1 MLTIGELVTLD
12 EEAEFRNDVQLDA
25 YDHAERNLS
34 LLRSYLFTG
43 SAPSDAGAAVRSISS
58 VGVLDQIRQAFLNE
72 KLDNRLAVVANYGHG
87 KSHLALALANYF
99 GKPVDSQEVR
109 VLFTKIDNAVNDPA
123 RASGYHDFK
132 RSRGEFLVVR
142 LRGDM
147 PRTLH
152 EQFMAGL
159 EKALSEHTATAGQRP
174 QFWHSVAERFLSGLA
189 GDARERAD
197 VFLEQYST
205 QVSLLLR
212 EVQQRHDVYDT
223 CVRLFTHLYGV
234 PPNFGGEISL
244 KVVINWAAN
253 TFCGVDKPLGG
264 MLILF
269 DEFSAYINKYAQR
282 NATGDLQDLLNG
294 VDDQRGK
301 VVFLAF
307 AQHDPLTVA
316 DQVHLA
322 GQSRESLKRELT
334 RLPTKFV
341 LYSLMESVIDA
352 YLKQSDSAWQR
363 FTAEIKVKGRLYQA
377 TDFAHELFKARYDR
391 ELHWTIEK
399 FQEAVTKGCFPLH
412 PLTTALLCNL
422 KFNTADDIG
431 VPRTVLGFVMEQLNS
446 CQHLPAVE
454 MNRINWVLP
463 VTLVD
468 YFGARLHGDH
478 YTAYKNAAR
487 QLDLAAPAHYEQ
499 VLKALLLQDVADI
512 RARGERQVELLAQCA
527 GLTEDET
534 KQALKSL
541 SESRCIRYDPINKV
555 NSFWALSTNPDE
567 LEKILAGK
575 LADLPF
581 DEAALKKL
589 EGLLK
594 TELQG
599 GFGAINM
606 RVNWGDAGDWAA
618 YETITTLEHLSDDY
632 FLNLAQRYE
641 TAVNGLVE
649 GRRGCLVWLVA
660 RNEDE
665 VAWYRQQVTALMD
678 KALPG
683 DAPIPVVCML
693 PSEPHPE
700 IIEAFQRIRGLEKFS
715 QNEREVVGT
724 EFHTDEIAKAKVAL
738 LRACS
743 RLRGEASNCLD
754 VPRPTGAYAVPVA
767 YRARIVRNASITG
780 VLTECYKLAYRFA
793 PPEFFTQYK
802 ANKTSLRDA
811 VKLIAGLL
819 LQNSPRSLRDGVR
832 TNPVARDLCEKFL
845 IQRWGLINSDYRIQE
860 PNSLAIQHVW
870 EHLDTVCPPG
880 SQETA
885 VDELLM
891 PLFNPPFGYDYNT
904 VTLVFCAWFG
914 FIYHDLQVS
923 TFGRRINRE
932 RIGDWLS
939 KGPKEFINELCCNQM
954 VALARRDPGEIVQ
967 EVKVILEKI
976 NAGNFTQAE
985 AESAIAKLEEVG
997 RDERNSVELR
1007 DKVRTGAETLRDAL
1021 TNAKDYDQKANKL
1034 SQDIIT
1040 ERNMRSLLM
1049 FEQRLKTLPRTS
1061 LVLTSAPAPMELRER
1076 ILRQLEEV
1084 IEVDCQ
1090 RLEDLQRITQFE
1102 NNQGQLA
1109 ARKKMVQEAG
1119 YSPLVERFDVAL
1131 RKLDEKRAALEKEGQ
1146 EEAIRAEIRGMDENA
1161 RLQSLYSYRTRLE
1174 AMNGYSAK
1182 TMELRNARLQR
1193 ISREIEQL
1201 ESQADAW
1208 QTQIEPVISVKA
1220 LDDLRDAL
1228 LRLAD
1233 RYQETVYAPKLEA
1246 AQKRINDLR
1255 ELLGELEG
1263 IHKAT
1268 QNGAYASP
1276 AEADQQL
1283 RTLAA
1288 LTDKFGAVVA
1298 PKQRAMVEKM
1308 QQTIERHV
1316 QEKRSQA
1323 LEWLHRFEEEY
1334 RTGQSPVRIKEKLA
1348 HPPAFLPAEAKSD
1361 LQRLTEQVQ
1370 MRIDQDAVAR
1380 IELEFRQIVDRKQRE
1395 ECLRRLELVMQER

>member
-12 EEAEFRNDVQLDA
+12 GDAEFRNDVQLDA

-43 SAPSDAGAAVRSISS
+43 SAPSDVGAAVHSISS

-72 KLDNRLAVVANYGHG
+72 KLDNRLAVIANYGHG

-109 VLFTKIDNAVNDPA
+109 LLFTKIDNAVNDPA

-174 QFWHSVAERFLSGLA
+174 QFWHSVAEKFLSGLA
-189 GDARERAD
+189 GDTRERAD
-197 VFLEQYST
+197 AFLEQYST
-205 QVSLLLR
+205 EVSLLLR
-212 EVQQRHDVYDT
+212 EVQQRHNVYDT
-223 CVRLFTHLYGV
+223 CVRLFIHLYGV

-244 KVVINWAAN
+244 KEVINWAAN

-282 NATGDLQDLLNG
+282 NATGELQDLLNG

-322 GQSRESLKRELT
+322 GQFRESLKRELT
-334 RLPTKFV
+334 RLPKKFA

-363 FTAEIKVKGRLYQA
+363 FTAEMPVRGHLYQA

-399 FQEAVTKGCFPLH
+399 FQEAVTRGCFPLH

-431 VPRTVLGFVMEQLNS
+431 VPRTVLGFVMEQLNR

-478 YTAYKNAAR
+478 YTAYEKAAS
-487 QLDLAAPAHYEQ
+487 QLDPDAPQHYKQ
-499 VLKALLLQDVADI
+499 VLKALLLQEVASI
-512 RARGERQVELLAQCA
+512 RARGEHQAVLLAQCA

-581 DEAALKKL
+581 DEATLKKL

-599 GFGAINM
+599 SFGAVNI
-606 RVNWGDAGDWAA
+606 RVAWGDAGDWAA
-618 YETITTLEHLSDDY
+618 YETITTLENLSNEY
-632 FLNLAQRYE
+632 FLNLALRYE
-641 TAVNGLVE
+641 AAVNGLVE

-665 VAWYRQQVTALMD
+665 VAWYRQQVMALMD

-683 DAPIPVVCML
+683 DAPMPVVCML

-715 QNEREVVGT
+715 PDEQQAIGK
-724 EFHTDEIAKAKVAL
+724 EFYNDEITKAKATL
-738 LRACS
+738 LS
-743 RLRGEASNCLD
+743 VFNRLRGEPSNYRD
-754 VPRPTGAYAVPVA
+754 IPRRMGAYAVPVA
-767 YRARIVRNASITG
+767 YRARLLGSASINK
-780 VLTECYKLAYRFA
+780 VLTECYKVAYRFA

-802 ANKTSLRDA
+802 LNNRKLSDA
-811 VKLIAGLL
+811 VRLIAGLL
-819 LQNSPRSLRDGVR
+819 LQNSPRSLGDGVR
-832 TNPVARDLCEKFL
+832 TNPVARDLCDKFL
-845 IQRWGLINSDYRIQE
+845 IQRWGLISSDYRIQE
-860 PNSLAIQHVW
+860 PNSRAIQYAW

-880 SQETA
+880 AQETA

-904 VTLVFCAWFG
+904 ATLVFCAWFG
-914 FIYHDLQVS
+914 LNHHDLQVS

-932 RIGDWLS
+932 RLGEWLV
-939 KGPKEFINELCCNQM
+939 KGPREFINELCWRQM

-1007 DKVRTGAETLRDAL
+1007 DKVQAGAETLRDAL
-1021 TNAKDYDQKANKL
+1021 AKAKDYDQQAIKLIQAIKAESNL
-1034 SQDIIT
+1034 RTLLDI
-1040 ERNMRSLLM
+1040 
-1049 FEQRLKTLPRTS
+1049 QRQIASLPRTS
-1061 LVLTSAPAPMELRER
+1061 LVSTSAPTPVQLREQVQSR
-1076 ILRQLEEV
+1076 LAEV
-1084 IEVDCQ
+1084 VEIDCQ
-1090 RLEDLQRITQFE
+1090 RLEALQRITQFE
-1102 NNQGQLA
+1102 NNQEQLA
-1109 ARKKMVQEAG
+1109 ARKRMLQKAG
-1119 YSPLVERFDVAL
+1119 YAPLVERIDVAL
-1131 RKLDEKRAALEKEGQ
+1131 RKLDEKRIVLEREGQ

-1161 RLQSLYSYRTRLE
+1161 RLQLLYDYRSRLE
-1174 AMNGYSAK
+1174 GMQGYSAK
-1182 TMELRNARLQR
+1182 TMEIRNARLQR
-1193 ISREIEQL
+1193 INKAIEQL
-1201 ESQADAW
+1201 ESQVDTW
-1208 QTQIEPVISVKA
+1208 QPQIEAVDSVKA
-1220 LDDLRDAL
+1220 LDSLRDAL

-1246 AQKRINDLR
+1246 VQKRMNDLR
-1255 ELLGELEG
+1255 EFLGELEG

-1268 QNGAYASP
+1268 PNGAYASP
-1276 AEADQQL
+1276 AETDQQL

-1308 QQTIERHV
+1308 QQTIEQDV
-1316 QEKRSQA
+1316 QEKQRRALGWLRS
-1323 LEWLHRFEEEY
+1323 REEEY
-1334 RTGQSPVRIKEKLA
+1334 RTGQSPVHIMEKLA
-1348 HPPAFLPAEAKSD
+1348 QPPAFLPPEARSD

-1370 MRIDQDAVAR
+1370 MRLDQDAVAH
-1380 IELEFRQIVDRKQRE
+1380 IELEFRKIVDREQRE
-1395 ECLRRLELVMQER
+1395 ECLRRLERIMQER